1 MSKFVRSLA
10 LFVAGL
16 PLTSFR
22 SMAGPAPTSPTF
34 DNPDKAVSLRPLNID
49 MDNLFA
55 SHSSHSSHRSHSSH
69 SSHYSSSGGGGYV
82 APRRVAPSL
91 VMPASSYS
99 PTPQAAPASTRET
112 VQLESQPAPVAA
124 EQPTLT
130 LDEKRR
136 LQVIRVQIRL
146 NSLMLYDGQIHG
158 ALDDETK
165 RGLKLFQKVK
175 GLPETGLMSTATLN
189 ALGIPAVH

>member
-1 MSKFVRSLA
+1 
-10 LFVAGL
+10 
-16 PLTSFR
+16 
-22 SMAGPAPTSPTF
+22 
-34 DNPDKAVSLRPLNID
+34 

-69 SSHYSSSGGGGYV
+69 SSHYSGSGGGTYV
-82 APRRVAPSL
+82 APRQNIAPS
-91 VMPASSYS
+91 VVVPASSYTS
-99 PTPQAAPASTRET
+99 AAPAVVPEKTS
-112 VQLESQPAPVAA
+112 LMSQPAAAPV

-158 ALDDETK
+158 VLDDATK

-189 ALGIPAVH
+189 ALGIPAVQ